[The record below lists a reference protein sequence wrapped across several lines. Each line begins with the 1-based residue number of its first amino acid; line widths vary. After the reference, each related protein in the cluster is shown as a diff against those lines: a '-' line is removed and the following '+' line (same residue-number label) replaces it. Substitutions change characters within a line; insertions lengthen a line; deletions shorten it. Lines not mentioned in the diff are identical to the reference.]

1 MNHEDTVCLHPEIE
15 DSIMRWLGERD
26 KPAVLL
32 LGPPGIGKTTLAL
45 RVFKMAG
52 LRPIEFNA
60 SHTRSGTSFRK
71 TILPLLKEGGIV
83 QMLSLIHISEPT
95 RPY

>member
-1 MNHEDTVCLHPEIE
+1 MNRQETVCLHPEVE
-15 DSIMRWLGERD
+15 DAIMQWLLVRD
-26 KPAVLL
+26 KPAILL

-45 RVFKMAG
+45 RTFRQAG

-83 QMLSLIHISEPT
+83 QMM
-95 RPY
+95 